1 MKKEDLQMLSEA
13 KKATKKIAQK
23 LISVVEKE
31 LESDA
36 NTTTCIWVYQPK
48 APAALDKF
56 KKNEK

>member
-1 MKKEDLQMLSEA
+1 MLSEA

-36 NTTTCIWVYQPK
+36 NTTTCVWIYQPK